1 MVHLYSTNNNIQSDE
16 EFLLEMQQKEE
27 DAANLLSLQEKA
39 DETERGVLIRRVSV
53 ETDLLSIEDGRLV
66 YNEQKKKSFDF
77 KHKIRKAYKD
87 GIYLRDAYNKSEKF
101 VQTKQEDWDNFDG
114 KLAKA
119 VTFSYQQLLKEYLER
134 PSTHYE

>member
-1 MVHLYSTNNNIQSDE
+1 MVHLYSTNNNVQSDE
-16 EFLLEMQQKEE
+16 EFQLEMQKKEE
-27 DAANLLSLQEKA
+27 DAATLLSLFEKA
-39 DETERGVLIRRVSV
+39 DETEREVLIRRVSL

-101 VQTKQEDWDNFDG
+101 VQARQEDWNGFDG
-114 KLAKA
+114 KLAMA
-119 VTFSYQQLLKEYLER
+119 VTFSYEQMLKEYL
-134 PSTHYE
+134 